1 MPLAPADAP
10 ETVARIREGMPVVDL
25 LAHQLRRQL
34 GNVDLDDLRS
44 AGHEGLVN
52 AARSFDASLGV
63 PFRRWANLRVRGAMI
78 DAVRSQG
85 GMPRRIYA
93 RLRAIE
99 AADRVSE
106 AAAEEDANKPAAA
119 PAEADARLD
128 GYLAGLAT
136 AMAVGLL
143 AESTGPDAEDVR
155 DASLTAE
162 EQLAA
167 HELLMRVREA
177 VDKQPDAERHLVTRH
192 YFEGQT
198 FDEAA
203 KELGLSKS
211 WASRLH
217 ARAIEGIARELKR
230 QRVKP

>member
-10 ETVARIREGMPVVDL
+10 ETVARIHEGMPLVDM

-34 GNVDLDDLRS
+34 GSVELDDLKS
-44 AGHEGLVN
+44 AGREGLVN

-85 GMPRRIYA
+85 VVPRRVHA

-99 AADRVSE
+99 AGDRVSE
-106 AAAEEDANKPAAA
+106 AAAEEDSQRPATTA
-119 PAEADARLD
+119 AEADARLD

-143 AESTGPDAEDVR
+143 AESVGPDAEDVK
-155 DASLTAE
+155 DAALTAE
-162 EQLAA
+162 DQLASHQMIA
-167 HELLMRVREA
+167 LVRAALE
-177 VDKQPDAERHLVTRH
+177 KQPEAERHLVQRH
-192 YFEGQT
+192 YFDGVT

-217 ARAIEGIARELKR
+217 ARAIEGLARELKR
-230 QRVKP
+230 QRIDR

>member
-10 ETVARIREGMPVVDL
+10 ETVARIHEGMPLVDM

-34 GNVDLDDLRS
+34 GSYDVDDLKS
-44 AGHEGLVN
+44 AGREGLVN
-52 AARSFDASLGV
+52 AARSFDPSLGV

-85 GMPRRIYA
+85 GVPRRIHN

-99 AADRVSE
+99 AGDRVSE
-106 AAAEEDANKPAAA
+106 GAIEDEAQKPAANA
-119 PAEADARLD
+119 AEADQRLS
-128 GYLAGLAT
+128 GYLAGIAT

-143 AESTGPDAEDVR
+143 SESTGPDPEDVR
-155 DASLTAE
+155 DAALTAE
-162 EQLAA
+162 EQLAQ
-167 HELLMRVREA
+167 HQLVTRVREA
-177 VDKQPDAERHLVTRH
+177 VEKQPEAERHLLTRH
-192 YFEGQT
+192 YFDGIT

-217 ARAIEGIARELKR
+217 TRAIEGVTRELKR
-230 QRVKP
+230 QRIRP

>member
-10 ETVARIREGMPVVDL
+10 ETVARIHEGMPLVDI
-25 LAHQLRRQL
+25 LAFQLRRQL
-34 GNVDLDDLRS
+34 GSYDLDDLKS
-44 AGHEGLVN
+44 AGREGLVN
-52 AARSFDASLGV
+52 AARSFDPALGV

-85 GMPRRIYA
+85 GVPRRIYN

-99 AADRVSE
+99 AGDRLSE
-106 AAAEEDANKPAAA
+106 ASAEEEGQKPTTTEV
-119 PAEADARLD
+119 EADQRLT
-128 GYLAGLAT
+128 GYLAGIAT

-143 AESTGPDAEDVR
+143 SESTGPDPEDVR
-155 DASLTAE
+155 DATLTAE
-162 EQLAA
+162 EQLAQ
-167 HELLMRVREA
+167 HQLITHIREA
-177 VDKQPDAERHLVTRH
+177 VAKQPDAERHLVTRH
-192 YFEGQT
+192 YFDGLT

>member
-10 ETVARIREGMPVVDL
+10 DTVARIREGMPVVDM

-34 GNVDLDDLRS
+34 GSVDVDDLRS
-44 AGHEGLVN
+44 AGHEGLVG
-52 AARSFDASLGV
+52 AARSFDPSLGV
-63 PFRRWANLRVRGAMI
+63 PFRRWANLKVRGAML

-85 GMPRRIYA
+85 GVPRRVYA

-106 AAAEEDANKPAAA
+106 AAAEEHAQTPTKSAE
-119 PAEADARLD
+119 EADARL
-128 GYLAGLAT
+128 GSYLARLAT
-136 AMAVGLL
+136 AMAVGLV
-143 AESTGPDAEDVR
+143 AEASADAEDAI
-155 DASLTAE
+155 DPTESAE
-162 EQLAA
+162 ERLAA
-167 HELLMRVREA
+167 HELGTFVREA
-177 VDKQPDAERHLVTRH
+177 VERQPEAERHLLRRH
-192 YFEGQT
+192 YFDGVT

-217 ARAIEGIARELKR
+217 ARAVEGIERELR
-230 QRVKP
+230 RRRVKP

>member
-10 ETVARIREGMPVVDL
+10 ETVARIHEGMPVVEM
-25 LAHQLRRQL
+25 LARQLKRQL
-34 GNVDLDDLRS
+34 GGMDLDDLRS
-44 AGHEGLVN
+44 AGREGLVN

-85 GMPRRIYA
+85 GLPRRVYNRI
-93 RLRAIE
+93 RAIE
-99 AADRVSE
+99 AGDRVSE
-106 AAAEEDANKPAAA
+106 AAAEEEANKPTTSVQ
-119 PAEADARLD
+119 EADQRLTS
-128 GYLAGLAT
+128 YLAGIAT

-143 AESTGPDAEDVR
+143 AESAGPGTDDAR
-155 DASLTAE
+155 DQTANAE
-162 EQLAA
+162 ERLGHFEMVA
-167 HELLMRVREA
+167 RVREA
-177 VDKQPDAERHLVTRH
+177 VEKQPDAERHLLQRH
-192 YFEGQT
+192 YFDGIT

-217 ARAIEGIARELKR
+217 ARAIESLTRELKR
-230 QRVKP
+230 TGQ

>member
-10 ETVARIREGMPVVDL
+10 ETVARIHEGMPVVDL

-44 AGHEGLVN
+44 AGHEGLVG
-52 AARSFDASLGV
+52 AARSFDPSHGV
-63 PFRRWANLRVRGAMI
+63 PFRRWANLKVRGAMI
-78 DAVRSQG
+78 DAIRAQG
-85 GMPRRIYA
+85 NVPRRVYA

-106 AAAEEDANKPAAA
+106 AAAEDEAQSPTKSD
-119 PAEADARLD
+119 AEADARLD
-128 GYLAGLAT
+128 GYLARLAT
-136 AMAVGLL
+136 AMAVGLV
-143 AESTGPDAEDVR
+143 AEASLDAEDAV
-155 DASLTAE
+155 DPVLSAE
-162 EQLAA
+162 ERLAS
-167 HELLMRVREA
+167 HELGTFVRAA
-177 VDKQPDAERHLVTRH
+177 VDNQPEAERHLVKRH
-192 YFEGQT
+192 YFDGIT

-230 QRVKP
+230 KKVAR

>member
-10 ETVARIREGMPVVDL
+10 ETVARIQEGMPVVDL

-34 GNVDLDDLRS
+34 GSVDLDDLRS
-44 AGHEGLVN
+44 AGHEGLVG

-63 PFRRWANLRVRGAMI
+63 PFRRWANLKVRGAMI
-78 DAVRSQG
+78 DALRSQG
-85 GMPRRIYA
+85 GIPRRIYA

-106 AAAEEDANKPAAA
+106 ATAEEETQTPVTT
-119 PAEADARLD
+119 PAEADARLG
-128 GYLAGLAT
+128 GYLARLAT
-136 AMAVGLL
+136 AMAVGLV
-143 AESTGPDAEDVR
+143 AEATSDAEDAV
-155 DASLTAE
+155 DPVLSAE

-167 HELLMRVREA
+167 HELGNLVRSA
-177 VDKQPDAERHLVTRH
+177 VDKQPEAERHLVKRH
-192 YFEGQT
+192 YFDGVT